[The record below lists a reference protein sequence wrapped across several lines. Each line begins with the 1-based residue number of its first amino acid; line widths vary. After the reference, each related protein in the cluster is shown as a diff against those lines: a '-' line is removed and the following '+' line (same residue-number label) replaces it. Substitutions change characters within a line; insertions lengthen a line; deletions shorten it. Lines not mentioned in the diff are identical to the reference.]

1 MKGLK
6 KVIGFIVALFFVCG
20 AVWLIFVTSG
30 GKLLYA
36 VDPPIIAFF
45 ILVILPLLF
54 VSGRAGDFGRAWK
67 IALGKCDYPLAQL
80 KNASNACSFITKLIF
95 VDAALQSFI
104 GLHSMLNCLEDISSL
119 RANLAVAV
127 LPFFYALIFTLC
139 TLSLKAAVDRKIN
152 QSESL

>member
-6 KVIGFIVALFFVCG
+6 KVIGFIVALFFVFG
-20 AVWLIFVTSG
+20 AILLMFYTSG
-30 GKLLYA
+30 GKPIYA
-36 VDPPIIAFF
+36 VDTPIIVLF
-45 ILVILPLLF
+45 ILVVVPLLF
-54 VSGRAGDFGRAWK
+54 VTGMAGDFGRAWK
-67 IALGKCDYPLAQL
+67 IAFGKKDYPLAQL

-139 TLSLKAAVDRKIN
+139 TLTLKAAVDRKIN